1 MSGGEVLELIDQ
13 EHFSLAF
20 RGESSLRLAQEP
32 FDRKEDEL
40 IEVGQAML
48 REMRA
53 KLWIKLREPIDVTLV
68 GILNFRGRLESQSS
82 LREGTNPRRDGIH
95 IGASRERDELRDDAT
110 YFMFLYELSWILGF
124 VEPPSPIDYC

>member
-1 MSGGEVLELIDQ
+1 VGRGEVLKLIDQ
-13 EHFSLAF
+13 EYFSLAF

-53 KLWIKLREPIDVTLV
+53 KLWIELREPIDVTLV
-68 GILNFRGRLESQSS
+68 RILNFLGRLES
-82 LREGTNPRRDGIH
+82 
-95 IGASRERDELRDDAT
+95 
-110 YFMFLYELSWILGF
+110 
-124 VEPPSPIDYC
+124 